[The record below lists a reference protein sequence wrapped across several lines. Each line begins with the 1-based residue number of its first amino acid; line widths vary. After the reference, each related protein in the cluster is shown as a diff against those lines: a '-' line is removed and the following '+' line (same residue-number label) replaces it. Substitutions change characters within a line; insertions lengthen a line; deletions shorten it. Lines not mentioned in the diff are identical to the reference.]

1 MAGAVPRSR
10 LLKLG
15 VSGRRADASN
25 TGGVSHRIAE
35 KLATV
40 SALRALN
47 TIILNVPVAYAGLRH
62 RLTTC
67 RASSPSK
74 KTLA

>member
-47 TIILNVPVAYAGLRH
+47 TIILNVPVAYATG
-62 RLTTC
+62 
-67 RASSPSK
+67 
-74 KTLA
+74 